1 MPNDNKLP
9 CSNTLDS
16 QISRRDFI
24 GQASAALGTA
34 TALTIPNL
42 TLSAVAEGDE
52 GPKVWLD
59 MDQAQLDA
67 AYDQRAYAPNMDLV
81 QKRRRLQAAS
91 ARARLGEPDH
101 FAYGDSSV
109 EKLLVYRSERS
120 NAPVHVYVHGGAWRF
135 GSAEGN
141 AEKAEP
147 IVNAGGHSVL
157 LDFATVDDDGVS
169 LSDLARQVRDAVAW
183 VYRNAARFDGDRD
196 RIFVSGGSSGGHLA
210 AVILTSDWV
219 RDYDLPADIVKGG
232 LCSSG
237 MFDLKP
243 VRLSWR
249 NSYLQL
255 TDEEEEL
262 LSPQRHIGN
271 LNAPVII
278 AYGTEETPEFQRQS
292 RDFAAA
298 VEAAGKPATLLVAEG
313 HNHFE
318 IAETYANPYGLLGH
332 AVLEQMG
339 LEALKS

>member
-1 MPNDNKLP
+1 MTDDYNSPDP
-9 CSNTLDS
+9 SDS
-16 QISRRDFI
+16 SSSIDRRNFL
-24 GQASAALGTA
+24 GKASAALS
-34 TALTIPNL
+34 ALTSLAIPNL
-42 TLSAVAEGDE
+42 TMGTDAEGD
-52 GPKVWLD
+52 PTPTVWLN

-101 FAYGDSSV
+101 FEYGESSI
-109 EKLLVYRSERS
+109 ERLLVYRSKRS
-120 NAPVHVYVHGGAWRF
+120 NAPVHVHVHGGSWRF

-147 IVNAGGHSVL
+147 IVNAGGHAVFP
-157 LDFATVDDDGVS
+157 DFARADDEGVS
-169 LSDLARQVRDAVAW
+169 LSDLSRQVRDAIAW
-183 VYRNAARFDGDRD
+183 VYRNADEFDGNRNQ
-196 RIFVSGGSSGGHLA
+196 IFVSGHSSGGHLA
-210 AVILTSDWV
+210 GVILTTDWD
-219 RDYDLPADIVKGG
+219 RDYDLPTDIVKGG
-232 LCSSG
+232 ICSSG
-237 MFDLKP
+237 MYDLKP

-255 TDEEEEL
+255 SDEEEES
-262 LSPQRHIGN
+262 LSPQRHIN
-271 LNAPVII
+271 YLNAPVII

-298 VEAAGKPATLLVAEG
+298 VKAVGKPVKLMVAEG

-332 AVLEQMG
+332 AVLEQTG
-339 LEALKS
+339 LLGT

>member
-1 MPNDNKLP
+1 MTNNNNLP
-9 CSNTLDS
+9 CSRS
-16 QISRRDFI
+16 VGRKISRRDFV
-24 GQASAALGTA
+24 GNAGAALGA
-34 TALTIPNL
+34 ASALTFPKFSL
-42 TLSAVAEGDE
+42 GRDAEGGE
-52 GPKVWLD
+52 GPNVWLD
-59 MDQAQLDA
+59 MNQAQLDA
-67 AYDQRAYAPNMDLV
+67 AYNQRAYAANMDLV
-81 QKRRRLQAAS
+81 MKRRRLQTAS

-101 FAYGDSSV
+101 FAYGDSSI
-109 EKLLVYRSERS
+109 ERLLVYRSERS
-120 NAPVHVYVHGGAWRF
+120 NAPVHVHVHGGTWRF

-147 IVNAGGHSVL
+147 IVNAGGHGVL
-157 LDFATVDDDGVS
+157 LDFAKVDDDGVG
-169 LSDLARQVRDAVAW
+169 LSELARQVRDAVAW

-196 RIFVSGGSSGGHLA
+196 RIFVSGHSSGGHLA
-210 AVILTSDWV
+210 GVILTTDWV

-249 NSYLQL
+249 NSYLKL
-255 TDEEEEL
+255 TDEEEES

-292 RDFAAA
+292 KDFAAA

-318 IAETYANPYGLLGH
+318 IGETYANPYGLLGY

-339 LEALKS
+339 LIGS